1 MDQEN
6 IKRNLILLA
15 RKMIRM
21 AEVDHER
28 LSYFKTIQ
36 KAITS
41 GAFTFQELGI
51 KKAQFEKKRKRMVT
65 KKVAMH
71 LERFRVEPNM
81 ADVRAIKNILY
92 EHRMKPKDVGCKPE
106 PQKMRKIFHRYK
118 ATMYLYI
125 YKETGDLAVLAKFIA
140 CTTNHKIKPE
150 QIGLSSEDFQNLV
163 EHSTTTEKQ
172 N

>member
-51 KKAQFEKKRKRMVT
+51 KKAQFEK
-65 KKVAMH
+65 
-71 LERFRVEPNM
+71 
-81 ADVRAIKNILY
+81 
-92 EHRMKPKDVGCKPE
+92 
-106 PQKMRKIFHRYK
+106 
-118 ATMYLYI
+118 
-125 YKETGDLAVLAKFIA
+125 
-140 CTTNHKIKPE
+140 
-150 QIGLSSEDFQNLV
+150 S
-163 EHSTTTEKQ
+163 
-172 N
+172 